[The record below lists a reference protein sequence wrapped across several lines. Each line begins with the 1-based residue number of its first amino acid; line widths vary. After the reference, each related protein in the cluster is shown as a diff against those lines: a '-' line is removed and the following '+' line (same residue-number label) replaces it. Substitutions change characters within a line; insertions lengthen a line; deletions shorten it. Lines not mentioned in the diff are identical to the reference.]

1 MLQTFLSDVTYTLLD
16 QYNDTSLENLTNSPD
31 FQEYRD
37 KFYDQHE
44 VECKRNKMW
53 RFWSKFLSMVENL
66 LPILNATNTGD
77 WILYIESISRYLP
90 WTFAHNRENYVCY
103 RTL

>member
-37 KFYDQHE
+37 KLYDQHE

-103 RTL
+103 QTL